1 MPLLNESVLWVKPE
15 GIVVFFLGPKNH
27 SKLGVGEIK
36 GRGES
41 TMVAEHIRE
50 KISAPA
56 TMLLEF
62 GKALMVTFS
71 PLPRLTVR
79 TSKCL
84 TRVCLMEG
92 LSDMTNKK
100 L

>member
-1 MPLLNESVLWVKPE
+1 MLKEIGLGTKPE
-15 GIVVFFLGPKNH
+15 GSGVLLFRPKNH
-27 SKLGVGEIK
+27 SKLGADEIK

-50 KISAPA
+50 KLSAPA

-79 TSKCL
+79 TNKCL

-92 LSDMTNKK
+92 LSDIIKSCS
-100 L
+100 